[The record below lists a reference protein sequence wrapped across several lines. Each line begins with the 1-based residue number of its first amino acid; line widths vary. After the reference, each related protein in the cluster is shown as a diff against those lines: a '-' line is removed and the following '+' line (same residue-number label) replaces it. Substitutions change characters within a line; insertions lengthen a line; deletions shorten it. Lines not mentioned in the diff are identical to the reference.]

1 MIPCGVIMSMKFGRN
16 EPCPCGSGKKYKRC
30 HGASPLRPTVPS
42 EAEMQAEANKLLQ
55 RAQAEEIQRQ
65 EQQGM
70 GKPIISTIVNGIRC
84 VAVGGKVYSSPGWK
98 SFHDFL
104 HDYIKSLID
113 QKWANEELKKPHE
126 ERHPLLV
133 WYEMTVRHQNQYI
146 RKPGEISAAPMT
158 GAGAAYLGLAYNL
171 YLAAHNV
178 EVQQALLERLI
189 KKDQFYG
196 AYYETYVVGLLIRA
210 GFAIEF
216 EDESDSTTSHC
227 ELTATYRKT
236 GRKFSVEAKMRGAN
250 KKSADVGNQLHAA
263 LKKKAAHTRVL
274 FIEVNMP
281 DDCDDKK
288 AMENL
293 KEPLESIRSRET
305 KLKIAGQPAP
315 PAYVFVTN
323 NPHDYSLN
331 GPSQTAGL
339 VEGFK
344 IPDFKVDGRF
354 ASLHEALKHREKH
367 MEILSLFKIVGRSQ
381 IPSTFDGDN
390 PDLVFGNVT
399 GRLRIGQRYALPDG
413 KGGEVIGELLHGCV
427 MEDKKVASCIY
438 KLANGQNIIGQDP
451 LSEAEIAAYRRHPET
466 FFGVVKKGVRGGIND
481 PLEFYDFC
489 LEIYRNTP
497 KERLL
502 ELLGVR
508 GLEQFEGLSQRE
520 LAERYCE
527 GLASSVFAMA
537 ARASTKSQK

>member
-1 MIPCGVIMSMKFGRN
+1 MSKKVGRN

-30 HGASPLRPTVPS
+30 HGASAPQPTALG
-42 EAEMQAEANKLLQ
+42 EAEMQAELNKLFQ
-55 RAQAEEIQRQ
+55 RDQADEMQRQ

-70 GKPIISTIVNGIRC
+70 GKPIISTIVNAVRS
-84 VAVGGKVYSSPGWK
+84 VAVGSRVYSSPGWK

-113 QKWANEELKKPHE
+113 QQWANEELKKPVE
-126 ERHPLLV
+126 ERHPLFV

-146 RKPGEISAAPMT
+146 RRPGEISAAPMT
-158 GAGAAYLGLAYNL
+158 GACAAYLGLAYNL

-178 EVQQALLERLI
+178 EVQQVLLKRLM

-196 AYYETYVVGLLIRA
+196 AYYEIFVVGLLIRA
-210 GFAIEF
+210 GFDIEF
-216 EDESDSTTSHC
+216 EDETDSTTSHC

-250 KKSADVGNQLHAA
+250 KNSADVGNQLYAA
-263 LKKKAAHTRVL
+263 LKKKAAHTRVI
-274 FIEVNMP
+274 FIEVNLP

-293 KEPLESIRSRET
+293 KKALGSIRSREG
-305 KLKIAGQPAP
+305 KLNIAGQPAP

-344 IPDFKVDGRF
+344 IPDFKIEARF
-354 ASLHEALKHREKH
+354 ASLHEALKNREKH
-367 MEILSLFKIVGRSQ
+367 MEILSLIKIMAQSQ

-399 GRLRIGQRYALPDG
+399 GQLRIGQRYAVPDDE
-413 KGGEVIGELLHGCV
+413 GGEVIGELLQACV
-427 MEDKKVASCIY
+427 MEDKKAAFCVY
-438 KLANGQNIIGQDP
+438 KLANGQTIFGQDP
-451 LSEAEIAAYRRHPET
+451 LSDAEMAAYRRHPDT
-466 FFGVVKKGVRGGIND
+466 FFGVVKKGARGGIND
-481 PLEFYDFC
+481 PLEFYDYC
-489 LEIYRNTP
+489 LEIYKNTP

-508 GLEQFEGLSQRE
+508 GLKHFEALPQLE

-527 GLASSVFAMA
+527 GLAANVFAMA
-537 ARASTKSQK
+537 AKANSESQKQH